1 MTDEDL
7 LQIKSALG
15 DLRFIQAAAMVAS
28 KMNEDKDA
36 VAYMRNLHRLTNV
49 IDKEIKGRRS

>member
-7 LQIKSALG
+7 LQIKSAIS
-15 DLRFIQAAAMVAS
+15 DLRFIQAAALVAS

-36 VAYMRNLHRLTNV
+36 VAYMRNLHRLANV
-49 IDKEIKGRRS
+49 IDKEIKERKS